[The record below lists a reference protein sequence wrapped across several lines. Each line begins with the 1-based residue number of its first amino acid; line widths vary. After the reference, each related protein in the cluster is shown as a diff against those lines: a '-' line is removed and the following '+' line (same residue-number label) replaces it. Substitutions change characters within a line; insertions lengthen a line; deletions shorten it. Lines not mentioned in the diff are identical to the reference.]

1 MRGWFVQA
9 QFCFLPALANSRW
22 RALHSASQNI
32 RSLITQ
38 EKEMSASQP
47 LLLLSDAR
55 LRLCWVLALFAVLVR
70 ESFQLSRTVGHSP
83 YRMKPSKSALCKHSS
98 FFRFHTALLIAYAH
112 YNIFSACFY
121 WIGGWLW
128 ENYWFFIQG
137 CGLICCN
144 KFTLVILCFFWYTN
158 VIMLGENPQL

>member
-1 MRGWFVQA
+1 MQA
-9 QFCFLPALANSRW
+9 QLFF
-22 RALHSASQNI
+22 
-32 RSLITQ
+32 SLFTG
-38 EKEMSASQP
+38 
-47 LLLLSDAR
+47 
-55 LRLCWVLALFAVLVR
+55 LFAVPR
-70 ESFQLSRTVGHSP
+70 ESFAFPLSGIRPIVWNRLKALCASTALFFAFYRLIRSAAGKLRFPTVGHSP

-112 YNIFSACFY
+112 YNIFSVCFY

-128 ENYWFFIQG
+128 GNYRFFIQE

-158 VIMLGENPQL
+158 VIMLGKNPQL